1 MLKTARQISKLSPFY
16 LFPFTL
22 FLVFL
27 LSFSWV
33 SAKEAP
39 KPKPQL
45 WQIDGIVAALDDGY
59 PKVQTL
65 AFDKLDE
72 YEAQDLKAVPKKPE
86 DIAQKAAKILKDE
99 KVDAD
104 VRGSAASA
112 LGNLG
117 EAGAKYAPEIA
128 KILKDEKV
136 NAIVRGSAASALGN
150 LGEAGAKYAPEIAKI
165 LKDEKVNAIVRGSA
179 AS

>member
-1 MLKTARQISKLSPFY
+1 MLKTARKTSKRSPFY

-39 KPKPQL
+39 KPKPQP

-59 PKVQTL
+59 PKVQEL
-65 AFDKLDE
+65 AFDKLAE
-72 YEAQDLKAVPKKPE
+72 YEAKDLKAVLKKPE

-104 VRGSAASA
+104 IRSSAGVA
-112 LGNLG
+112 LGNFG
-117 EAGAKYAPEIA
+117 EAGA
-128 KILKDEKV
+128 
-136 NAIVRGSAASALGN
+136 NASKKQMLCLLWTFSVV
-150 LGEAGAKYAPEIAKI
+150 GA
-165 LKDEKVNAIVRGSA
+165 
-179 AS
+179 